1 MLPECWRAD
10 PDIHCHI
17 EDRASHDAH
26 ELALSMRRRLKMQ
39 TADGAGFR
47 REYVIVLNEL
57 YRHAPCDQCL
67 AIVGLGEKAP
77 PVAMNSRSHELD
89 VGDMQR
95 PYFQD
100 KSSCQVRQDT
110 LTPAVPQSGTGAN
123 SRQVRI
129 GKAKTNVKNRVTIAR
144 RLASVGSSTRAME
157 MSGMPVDAKTTT
169 DQTKSLV
176 VGGTGLVGGYIVQH
190 LVGRGERPMVLSRS
204 EQQGRPDI
212 HWVVGDLKQPD
223 TLNLPPFATLYC
235 SAYAALLANA
245 LPRLLHH
252 SLSRV
257 IAFSSTS
264 VITKQES
271 EIAAER
277 EIVRQLA
284 DAERSIASE
293 CEQRNVGWTI
303 LRPTLIYAEG
313 RDSNITPLSRLIR
326 RFGFMPLVGGAQGL
340 RQPVHAEDLA
350 VAAIA
355 AAASPAAVNNTYVLP
370 GAETLA
376 YREMVGRIFDGL
388 GRPRR
393 TISVPSFLWRA
404 G

>member
-1 MLPECWRAD
+1 
-10 PDIHCHI
+10 
-17 EDRASHDAH
+17 
-26 ELALSMRRRLKMQ
+26 
-39 TADGAGFR
+39 
-47 REYVIVLNEL
+47 
-57 YRHAPCDQCL
+57 
-67 AIVGLGEKAP
+67 
-77 PVAMNSRSHELD
+77 
-89 VGDMQR
+89 
-95 PYFQD
+95 
-100 KSSCQVRQDT
+100 
-110 LTPAVPQSGTGAN
+110 
-123 SRQVRI
+123 
-129 GKAKTNVKNRVTIAR
+129 
-144 RLASVGSSTRAME
+144 ME
-157 MSGMPVDAKTTT
+157 TTGMPVDAKTTT
-169 DQTKSLV
+169 EQTKSLV
-176 VGGTGLVGGYIVQH
+176 IGGTGLVGGYLVQH
-190 LVGRGERPMVLSRS
+190 LVARGERPMVLSRS
-204 EQQGRPDI
+204 EQHGRPDI
-212 HWVVGDLKQPD
+212 HWLVGDLKQPD

-235 SAYAALLANA
+235 SAYPALLANA
-245 LPRLLHH
+245 LPRLLHP
-252 SLSRV
+252 SLRRV

-277 EIVRQLA
+277 EIVRQLV
-284 DAERSIASE
+284 DAERTIASE

-313 RDSNITPLSRLIR
+313 RDRNITPLSRLIR

-355 AAASPAAVNNTYVLP
+355 AAASPAAVNNTYALP

-404 G
+404 GFALAKPLFPEANVAMGIRMMKDMTFDSAPAVRDLGWKPRGFNPVFR